1 MTFSRAFVSF
11 ALAWVLLLSG
21 CATREVNPPIAK
33 YDPSR
38 LHQVQRQWHRGNQQD
53 LVILAFSG
61 GGTRAASFSYGVLET
76 LRGMEIVTK
85 TGSKTRL
92 LDEVDVITGVSGGS
106 FTALSYGLYG
116 DKLFDDYDA
125 RFLKR
130 NVQGEITS
138 RSLNPLNWPALSST
152 GWGRSE
158 LAAQLYDE
166 ILFNGATFADLYSA
180 GGPMI
185 AVSATELGTG
195 SRIVFVPQNFD
206 VMCADLGPI
215 RLSRA
220 AAASSAVPV
229 VLSPI
234 TINNY
239 GGSCGYES
247 PNWLRAFAEIPEP
260 PRPAA
265 RALNRVQELQELS
278 NGVEDP
284 YFHLVDGGISD
295 NLGLRSVLD
304 VLETFEALHDAGQPT
319 PLDNIR
325 SVIIFVVNSLSTPS
339 TKWNESENPPGT
351 IDIMIKSAGVPID
364 RYSGEMVEQLRDID
378 ARWSKL
384 RQIRGYLAAT
394 KDQSPAMTEIL
405 NAPNADIYVVD
416 VSFKALQD
424 KSERDYLNQL
434 PTSFVLPPEAVD
446 RLRAAARTLI
456 LNSPDLQ
463 QALQNEGARI
473 VDRPVAPAS
482 STVSTPPAATEGK

>member
-1 MTFSRAFVSF
+1 
-11 ALAWVLLLSG
+11 
-21 CATREVNPPIAK
+21 
-33 YDPSR
+33 
-38 LHQVQRQWHRGNQQD
+38 
-53 LVILAFSG
+53 
-61 GGTRAASFSYGVLET
+61 
-76 LRGMEIVTK
+76 
-85 TGSKTRL
+85 
-92 LDEVDVITGVSGGS
+92 
-106 FTALSYGLYG
+106 
-116 DKLFDDYDA
+116 
-125 RFLKR
+125 
-130 NVQGEITS
+130 
-138 RSLNPLNWPALSST
+138 
-152 GWGRSE
+152 
-158 LAAQLYDE
+158 
-166 ILFNGATFADLYSA
+166 
-180 GGPMI
+180 
-185 AVSATELGTG
+185 
-195 SRIVFVPQNFD
+195 
-206 VMCADLGPI
+206 
-215 RLSRA
+215 
-220 AAASSAVPV
+220 
-229 VLSPI
+229 
-234 TINNY
+234 
-239 GGSCGYES
+239 
-247 PNWLRAFAEIPEP
+247 
-260 PRPAA
+260 
-265 RALNRVQELQELS
+265 VQELQELS
-278 NGVEDP
+278 NGIDDP

-394 KDQSPAMTEIL
+394 KDKSPAMTEIL

-463 QALQNEGARI
+463 QALQDEGARI

-482 STVSTPPAATEGK
+482 STVSTPTAATEGK